1 MQKIVIDEKF
11 LEAWGRFYN
20 EMLHGKERE
29 EFLRILRTNPRD
41 SQRRIVGHIQGW
53 HLLMFEPLRG
63 RAKVRIPR
71 VKGANLILPHFRKVF
86 SEELN
91 HPSPCHHALES

>member
-53 HLLMFEPLRG
+53 HLL
-63 RAKVRIPR
+63 
-71 VKGANLILPHFRKVF
+71 
-86 SEELN
+86 
-91 HPSPCHHALES
+91 